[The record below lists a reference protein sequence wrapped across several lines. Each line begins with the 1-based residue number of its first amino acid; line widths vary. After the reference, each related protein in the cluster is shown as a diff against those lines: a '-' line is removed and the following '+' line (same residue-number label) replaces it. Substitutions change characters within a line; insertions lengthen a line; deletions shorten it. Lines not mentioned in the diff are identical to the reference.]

1 MCLLSILSSV
11 SLNSWISFASNT
23 RLGWRKKWV
32 NLTHFQP
39 MLHFHN
45 PWKHGNTYVSLF
57 LGGIEV
63 EHSLKMGWNMYERF
77 INTFF
82 PANSKKSRET
92 INALCKENLKH
103 TSIMPYY
110 FFISVIYWCRYSANR
125 VLQKNRPSNQS
136 KVKGEGVTVIITIIF
151 INR

>member
-1 MCLLSILSSV
+1 
-11 SLNSWISFASNT
+11 
-23 RLGWRKKWV
+23 
-32 NLTHFQP
+32 
-39 MLHFHN
+39 
-45 PWKHGNTYVSLF
+45 
-57 LGGIEV
+57 
-63 EHSLKMGWNMYERF
+63 MYERF

-92 INALCKENLKH
+92 INALRKENLKH

-110 FFISVIYWCRYSANR
+110 FFYISYLLMAFRCRYSANR

-136 KVKGEGVTVIITIIF
+136 KVRGEGVTIIITIIF